1 MKIMEDEKKY
11 THPEQAMLALK
22 MAIEEEM
29 PKLKEGQKLKA
40 EIKETEEGIKIHV
53 YPVAKDEQDGSTYW
67 SKDEKSDND

>member
-1 MKIMEDEKKY
+1 MMEDEKKY

-53 YPVAKDEQDGSTYW
+53 YPVAKDE
-67 SKDEKSDND
+67 KSDND